1 MLSHKKYNLILPLV
15 LALSLLL
22 GACQGGGQSAQT
34 DEVTVQLSWFHSA
47 EFAGFYLA
55 DQLGYYEE
63 ENIAVN
69 LVAGGPE
76 TDPVSEIATG
86 EAQFGIVAGDG
97 VIRAQGNGQDLV
109 ALAAIYRKSPLVV
122 MSLADSGIQKPE
134 DLQGKTVGVIS
145 PGLDTT
151 WDIQFIAMLN
161 TLGIDPNSMTFV
173 PNEFYHG
180 ADDLL
185 SGKMEA
191 SSGNFSIN
199 EPVQAT
205 MDGHDLNL
213 IYYSDYSIE
222 FYNNLI
228 VTDSNLIAENPDLV
242 ERFMRA
248 TLKGYQHA
256 IEHPEE
262 AANQTVKYDE
272 NLDFAFQKAMM
283 EAQIPL
289 IDTGDAPVGSMDK
302 AVWENTQQI
311 LLNQNVIDS
320 SVNVANFYTN
330 EFIEGTQ

>member
-1 MLSHKKYNLILPLV
+1 MLSPKRYTLTIFIV
-15 LALSLLL
+15 LALSLIL

-34 DEVTVQLSWFHSA
+34 DQVTVQLSWFHSA
-47 EFAGFYLA
+47 EFAGFYVA

-63 ENIAVN
+63 ENIDVK

-76 TDPVSEIATG
+76 TDPINEVATG
-86 EAQFGIVAGDG
+86 EAQFGVVAGDG
-97 VIRAQGNGQDLV
+97 VIRAQEDGQDIV
-109 ALAAIYRKSPLVV
+109 ALAAIYRTSPLVV
-122 MSLADSGIQKPE
+122 MALADSGIQKPE

-185 SGKMEA
+185 SGKMDA

-199 EPVQAT
+199 EPVQAK

-213 IYYSDYSIE
+213 IYYNDYGVE

-228 VTDSNLIAENPDLV
+228 VANRDLIEENPDLV
-242 ERFMRA
+242 HRFIRA

-272 NLDFAFQKAMM
+272 NLNFSFQKAMM

-311 LLNQNVIDS
+311 LLNQNVIES
-320 SVNVANFYTN
+320 SVNVGTFYTN